1 MLAILGMRR
10 FALDG
15 AELFF
20 ERATGLSIR
29 HEGPETRGRRLRAP
43 RLVQFGITNAC
54 NLACGFC
61 SRDLEAKSAWTSDE
75 AFRVLADL
83 AAAGTLEVAFGG
95 GEPLAF
101 RGFDAL
107 VERLHTKTPLA
118 VGVTTNGLLLTEERL
133 RRLAPHVSQVRL
145 SIYDDN
151 AWRNTLG
158 MLAQQGVAFG
168 VNLLVTRDVLRTL
181 EERVREMV
189 ARGTG
194 DVLLLGY
201 VGADPAMLLT
211 REEEE
216 SLAGVVRGLAKS
228 LRGRADLK
236 LGVCWGDRLGGV
248 PRLGTSG
255 TSAIGDCG
263 AGRDFVVIGSDRT
276 LSPCSFHDVRV
287 PITSAADV
295 LAAWERHRG
304 ALGSA
309 ASRGGC
315 ARGPALVQLRA
326 PRRSMPAPTVTAD
339 TFHVYAAWASN
350 NSGSYTLVG
359 SFGDRDVARA
369 AGERLATLFCD
380 MRAFCTEREAE
391 VRRLIAAGEKRIV
404 LPEVETPA
412 HRLVAAEGLTP
423 LPADLENADSWPS
436 DGGSAE
442 GNVLVTGHQ
451 VIVHVGW
458 TVTMPRALAE
468 LFFKAG
474 ARIDL
479 ELVHS
484 HRPLVAVATLHLV
497 ASGQSAEAR
506 EARRAALSSLR
517 AELDTQLLA
526 PRPPRWIGDDE
537 PRTPH
542 AWRASDYILE
552 LGLVPHDPVPELA
565 AVGAIAERH
574 GAEMHVRFFEAL
586 SEGGDPLADMRV
598 RPDGRAAGAWSVI
611 LWREGPDRVAV
622 MKVIREHAALGFEEV
637 KRRLA
642 DLPVA
647 LAEGVTERDATAFAE
662 ALTLIGAD
670 AAADPRRSA

>member
-1 MLAILGMRR
+1 MLAALGMRR
-10 FALDG
+10 FDLDG

-43 RLVQFGITNAC
+43 RLVQFAITNAC

-107 VERLHTKTPLA
+107 VERLHTETPLA
-118 VGVTTNGLLLTEERL
+118 VGITTNGLLLTEERL
-133 RRLAPHVSQVRL
+133 RRLAPHVSQVRV
-145 SIYDDN
+145 SVYDDN
-151 AWRNTLG
+151 AWRDTLG
-158 MLAQQGVAFG
+158 RLAQQGVAFG

-189 ARGTG
+189 ALGTR

-211 REEEE
+211 RDEEET
-216 SLAGVVRGLAKS
+216 LAGVVRGLTET

-248 PRLGTSG
+248 PRLSTSG

-295 LAAWERHRG
+295 LEAWERHRV

-309 ASRGGC
+309 ATRPGC
-315 ARGPALVQLRA
+315 ARGPALVQLRT
-326 PRRSMPAPTVTAD
+326 PRRSMPAPAAD

-369 AGERLATLFCD
+369 AGERLATLFRD
-380 MRAFCTEREAE
+380 MHAFYTEREAE

-423 LPADLENADSWPS
+423 LPADFEDADSWPS

-442 GNVLVTGHQ
+442 GNVLVTGQQ

-484 HRPLVAVATLHLV
+484 HHPLVAVATLHLT
-497 ASGQSAEAR
+497 AGGQSAEAR
-506 EARRAALSSLR
+506 EARRAALASLR
-517 AELDTQLLA
+517 AELDTLLLA
-526 PRPPRWIGDDE
+526 PRPPRWVGDDE

-542 AWRASDYILE
+542 AWRASDYVLE
-552 LGLVPHDPVPELA
+552 LGLVPQDPVPELA
-565 AVGAIAERH
+565 AVRTIAERH

-598 RPDGRAAGAWSVI
+598 RSDERAAGAWSVI

-622 MKVIREHAALGFEEV
+622 MKVIREHTALGLEEA

-662 ALTLIGAD
+662 ALALVRAD
-670 AAADPRRSA
+670 ATADPRRSA